1 MSVTTGPTP
10 GRSVGAATSWKSVL
24 DRAATVSYYLAMS
37 LLALGFLLPLIWMV
51 SSSVKPEADILTV
64 PPRFLPST
72 VTFANYVQAW
82 PVILPYFLN
91 SVKVA
96 ALSVG
101 GLLVTAPL
109 AGYAFARLRFPGR
122 DALFLVLIG
131 SALIPHVAYLIPQY
145 IVFRD
150 YGWLD
155 TQYPLWVPR
164 AFTPIFGTFLMR
176 QFFKAL
182 PQELEDAAKID
193 GAGTFTVYWRIMLP
207 LAKPALA
214 AIGIFTFVE
223 SWNDLLGPL
232 IFINSPELQTLP
244 VALALFQ
251 GQFFTQVS
259 ALMAAATVTIVP
271 VLLVFV
277 FCQRYFIAGLA
288 STGLKA

>member
-1 MSVTTGPTP
+1 MSATSEPALARSFSTAA
-10 GRSVGAATSWKSVL
+10 GRSVLG
-24 DRAATVSYYLAMS
+24 RAATVAYYLAMI

-51 SSSVKPEADILTV
+51 SSSLKPEADVFTV
-64 PPRFLPST
+64 PPKFVPST
-72 VTFANYVQAW
+72 ITMANYAQAW
-82 PVILPYFLN
+82 EVILPYFLN

-96 ALSVG
+96 ALSVV

-109 AGYAFARLRFPGR
+109 AGYAFARLRFRGR
-122 DALFLVLIG
+122 DALFLLLLG
-131 SALIPHVAYLIPQY
+131 SSLIPHVAYLIPQY

-150 YGWLD
+150 VGWLD

-164 AFTPIFGTFLMR
+164 AFTPIFGTFLLR
-176 QFFKAL
+176 QFFKSL
-182 PQELEDAAKID
+182 PQELEDAAKVD
-193 GAGTFTVYWRIMLP
+193 GAGTLTIYWQIMLP

-214 AIGIFTFVE
+214 AVGIFTFVE

-259 ALMAAATVTIVP
+259 ALMAAATMTIVP
-271 VLLVFV
+271 VLLVFA
-277 FCQRYFIAGLA
+277 FCQRYFIEGLA